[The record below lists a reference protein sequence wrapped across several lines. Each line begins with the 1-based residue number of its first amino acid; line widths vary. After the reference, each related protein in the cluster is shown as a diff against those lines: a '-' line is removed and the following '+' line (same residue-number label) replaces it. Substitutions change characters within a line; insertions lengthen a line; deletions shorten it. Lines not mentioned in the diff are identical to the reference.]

1 MERGSISEGKPKN
14 RHVCKKCNS
23 RFDFPRFKARPV
35 VRPPELS
42 IPKMPETEEV
52 DEDGQIIKVQDMT
65 EEINS
70 AKFHLYKYSAK
81 LNLTQIMKY

>member
-1 MERGSISEGKPKN
+1 
-14 RHVCKKCNS
+14 
-23 RFDFPRFKARPV
+23 
-35 VRPPELS
+35 
-42 IPKMPETEEV
+42 MPEKEEV